1 LSEGR
6 LEPAPPDL
14 IDRMLRERWGL
25 PIIAGER
32 VYEDPAKLKG
42 LVWRDAAGAVQ
53 GLVAWSI
60 EGDQAE
66 IVSIEALEQGRHI
79 GGRLLDGAEA
89 ALRSRGVRRLRVV
102 TTNDNL
108 RALAFYLRR
117 GYRLT
122 RLHLDGM
129 EWVRAAKPQ
138 VPQSG
143 AEGIALRDM
152 WELEKELWG

>member
-1 LSEGR
+1 MT
-6 LEPAPPDL
+6 P
-14 IDRMLRERWGL
+14 
-25 PIIAGER
+25 
-32 VYEDPAKLKG
+32 
-42 LVWRDAAGAVQ
+42 AGAVQ

-89 ALRSRGVRRLRVV
+89 ELRSRGVRRLRVV

-108 RALAFYLRR
+108 RALSFYLRR
-117 GYRLT
+117 GYRLV
-122 RLHLDGM
+122 RLHLGGM
-129 EWVRAAKPQ
+129 ERVRRAKPQ
-138 VPQSG
+138 VPETG
-143 AEGIALRDM
+143 IEGMPLRDM

>member
-1 LSEGR
+1 MSEGR
-6 LEPAPPDL
+6 LEPAPAEV
-14 IDRMLRERWGL
+14 IDRLLRERWGL
-25 PIIAGER
+25 PIIAGDR
-32 VYEDPAKLKG
+32 VYDDPAKLKG

-89 ALRSRGVRRLRVV
+89 ELRSRGVRRLRVV

-108 RALAFYLRR
+108 RALSFYLRR
-117 GYRLT
+117 GYRLV
-122 RLHLDGM
+122 RLHLGGM
-129 EWVRAAKPQ
+129 ERVRRAKPQ
-138 VPQSG
+138 VPETG
-143 AEGIALRDM
+143 IEGMPLRDM
-152 WELEKELWG
+152 WEFEKEL